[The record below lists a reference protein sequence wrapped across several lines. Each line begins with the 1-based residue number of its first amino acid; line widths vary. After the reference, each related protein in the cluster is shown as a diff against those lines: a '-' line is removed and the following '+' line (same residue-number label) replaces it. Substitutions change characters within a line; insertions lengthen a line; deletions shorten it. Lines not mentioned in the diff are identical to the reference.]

1 MRDVRTLNPVRS
13 IIMSEISMRE
23 MLEAGV
29 HFGHQTRYWNP
40 KMAAYLFGH
49 RNKIHIIDLEK
60 TKTLLQEALNFVS
73 KLSANKGKIL
83 FVGTKRAAQQIIK
96 EEALRCGM
104 PYINLRWLGGLLTN
118 YKTVKQSI
126 NRLRELEG
134 MKTDGSMDR
143 MSKKEIL
150 HFERELEKLE
160 RNLSGIKDMNGWP
173 DALFV
178 IDVGYEDI
186 AISEAVKLKIPV
198 VGIVDSNNS
207 PVGVDYV
214 IPGNDDAIRSIRLYT
229 KAVADAIITGKDS
242 VAHLGESGDKDEF
255 IELDA
260 EGAPIVEA
268 RQEKVQVKKKTVR
281 KKIRKTTAPEA
292 DAGSNKQEA
301 SSPEQLPEEQAAEPL
316 TEEQV
321 AEPSTEETAATEA
334 SKKKTAAPK
343 AAGTKSTTKKVVK
356 KKPSPKAATKK
367 EAAAKQDDT
376 APEVAAEAKQDD
388 TAPEV
393 AAEAK
398 QDDTAPE
405 VAAEAKQDDTAPE
418 VAAEAK
424 QDDTAPEVA
433 AEAKQDDTAPEVAA
447 EPNRTTQPLKSQ
459 LRPNRTT
466 QPLKSQLRPNR
477 TTQPLKSQ
485 LRPNRTT
492 QPLKSQLRP
501 NRTTQPLKSQ
511 LRPNRTTQPLKSQ
524 LRPNRTT
531 QPLKPQ
537 LRPNR
542 TTQPLK

>member
-1 MRDVRTLNPVRS
+1 MQSAYRGPGHLFFKSPGEMRDVRRLNPVRS

-60 TKTLLQEALNFVS
+60 TKILFQEALNFIS
-73 KLSANKGKIL
+73 KLSAKKGTIL

-96 EEALRCGM
+96 EEAQRCGM

-126 NRLRELEG
+126 NRLRVLEE
-134 MKTDGSMDR
+134 MKTDGSMER

-160 RNLSGIKDMNGWP
+160 RNLSGIKGMNGWP

-229 KAVADAIITGKDS
+229 KAVADTIITGKDS
-242 VAHLGESGDKDEF
+242 VVHLGGNGDKDEF
-255 IELDA
+255 VELDA
-260 EGAPIVEA
+260 EGAPIVED
-268 RQEKVQVKKKTVR
+268 RQDKVQVKKKTVR
-281 KKIRKTTAPEA
+281 KKARKTTAPEA
-292 DAGSNKQEA
+292 DAGSDKQEA

-316 TEEQV
+316 TK
-321 AEPSTEETAATEA
+321 ETAAKEA
-334 SKKKTAAPK
+334 PKKKTAAAK

-356 KKPSPKAATKK
+356 KKPSPETATKK
-367 EAAAKQDDT
+367 EVAAKLDDSTPEAAAEAEQDDST
-376 APEVAAEAKQDD
+376 PEAAAEAEQDDSAPEAAAEAEQDDSAPEAAAEAEQDDSAPEAAAEAEQDDSAPEAAAEAEQDDSTPEAAAEAEQDDSAPEAAAEAEQDDSPTEEATEAKQD
-388 TAPEV
+388 
-393 AAEAK
+393 
-398 QDDTAPE
+398 
-405 VAAEAKQDDTAPE
+405 
-418 VAAEAK
+418 
-424 QDDTAPEVA
+424 
-433 AEAKQDDTAPEVAA
+433 
-447 EPNRTTQPLKSQ
+447 
-459 LRPNRTT
+459 
-466 QPLKSQLRPNR
+466 
-477 TTQPLKSQ
+477 
-485 LRPNRTT
+485 
-492 QPLKSQLRP
+492 
-501 NRTTQPLKSQ
+501 
-511 LRPNRTTQPLKSQ
+511 
-524 LRPNRTT
+524 
-531 QPLKPQ
+531 
-537 LRPNR
+537 
-542 TTQPLK
+542 

>member
-1 MRDVRTLNPVRS
+1 MRDVRRLNPVRS

-60 TKTLLQEALNFVS
+60 TKILFQEALNFIS
-73 KLSANKGKIL
+73 KLSAKKGTIL

-96 EEALRCGM
+96 EEAQRCGM

-126 NRLRELEG
+126 NRLRVLEE
-134 MKTDGSMDR
+134 MKTDGSMER

-229 KAVADAIITGKDS
+229 KAVADTIITGKDS

-255 IELDA
+255 VELDA
-260 EGAPIVEA
+260 EGAPIVED
-268 RQEKVQVKKKTVR
+268 RQDKVQVKKKTVR
-281 KKIRKTTAPEA
+281 KKARKTTAPEA
-292 DAGSNKQEA
+292 DAGSDKQEA
-301 SSPEQLPEEQAAEPL
+301 SSPEQLPEQPAAEPLTEEQATEPSTEQQAAEPVAEEQATEPSTEQQAAEPL
-316 TEEQV
+316 TEE
-321 AEPSTEETAATEA
+321 TAAKEA
-334 SKKKTAAPK
+334 PKKKTAAAK

-356 KKPSPKAATKK
+356 KKPSPETAAKKKAA
-367 EAAAKQDDT
+367 AIQDDS
-376 APEVAAEAKQDD
+376 APEAAAEAKQDD
-388 TAPEV
+388 SAPE
-393 AAEAK
+393 AAVEAEQDDSAPEAAAEAEQDNSPAEAATEAK
-398 QDDTAPE
+398 QD
-405 VAAEAKQDDTAPE
+405 
-418 VAAEAK
+418 
-424 QDDTAPEVA
+424 
-433 AEAKQDDTAPEVAA
+433 
-447 EPNRTTQPLKSQ
+447 
-459 LRPNRTT
+459 
-466 QPLKSQLRPNR
+466 
-477 TTQPLKSQ
+477 
-485 LRPNRTT
+485 
-492 QPLKSQLRP
+492 
-501 NRTTQPLKSQ
+501 
-511 LRPNRTTQPLKSQ
+511 
-524 LRPNRTT
+524 
-531 QPLKPQ
+531 
-537 LRPNR
+537 
-542 TTQPLK
+542 